1 MHESWGFLKFGI
13 WREGGLNDFLFFLV
27 KEGRL
32 DLNNVVNYSHNEV
45 RDIHLVCLPAC
56 GIL

>member
-1 MHESWGFLKFGI
+1 MRAGGFLNLAFGEKGVLMI
-13 WREGGLNDFLFFLV
+13 FLFFLV

>member
-1 MHESWGFLKFGI
+1 MRAGGFLNLAFGEKGVLMI
-13 WREGGLNDFLFFLV
+13 FYFFLV

-45 RDIHLVCLPAC
+45 RDFHLLCCPAR

>member
-1 MHESWGFLKFGI
+1 MRAGFFFKFGI

-45 RDIHLVCLPAC
+45 RDFHLLCCPAR
-56 GIL
+56 GVL